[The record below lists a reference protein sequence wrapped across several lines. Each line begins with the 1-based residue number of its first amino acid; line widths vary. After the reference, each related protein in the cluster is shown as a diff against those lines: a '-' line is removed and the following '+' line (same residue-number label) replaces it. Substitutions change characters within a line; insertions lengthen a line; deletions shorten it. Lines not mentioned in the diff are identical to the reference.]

1 MSVSRRARSP
11 YAARVF
17 TSRVMLLA
25 VACASMDIAPTRTL
39 YAQAT
44 TKKPPVTKPTTPAK
58 TPAKAQPAIV
68 DTDAQSDSGTTRFE
82 VSGIPVILRRVSA
95 NNVVAANL
103 YLLGG
108 VRQLTT
114 ATQGIENFFLEAS
127 ERGSVKYPRDIM
139 RNKMALLGSAIG
151 INPGIDWTVMGL
163 RSTVGN
169 FDSTWAILADRLIAP
184 TLDPAEVEL
193 VREQFVTGVKQR
205 RDSPDGVLDF
215 LSDSI
220 TFAGHPYALNPIGTE
235 ASLTSMTVAK
245 LKAYRTEQMVTSR
258 MMLVVVGNVSRTRV
272 EKLVR
277 ESIGKLPRGTYAW
290 TLPTPPEEQPSA
302 YVIEKRTLP
311 TNYLQGYFH
320 GPTANSKDY
329 AALRLACAVLSGRLF
344 AEVRSKR
351 NLTYSV
357 NAPFVERALS
367 LGGLYVT
374 TTSPDEV
381 LSIML
386 DQIKQMRDGEITTD
400 GLERLV
406 QQFIVT
412 YFLDNET
419 NADQANMLARAVL
432 YQGDFRR
439 AGKFVDD
446 LRAVTPA
453 DIRHAAATYMTKVR
467 WAYVGDPNRVTPAR
481 LIRF

>member
-1 MSVSRRARSP
+1 MTRRTRNITAL
-11 YAARVF
+11 ALLC
-17 TSRVMLLA
+17 TSGLLPL
-25 VACASMDIAPTRTL
+25 APRAL
-39 YAQAT
+39 DAQAT
-44 TKKPPVTKPTTPAK
+44 TTRPPVTRPPATRPAARPPAAEPAPAESADSLTTK
-58 TPAKAQPAIV
+58 
-68 DTDAQSDSGTTRFE
+68 FE
-82 VSGIPVILRRVSA
+82 VAGIPVILRRVGA

-108 VRQLTT
+108 ARQLTT
-114 ATQGIENFFLEAS
+114 ATQGIENFLLEAT
-127 ERGSVKYPRDIM
+127 ERGTAKYPRDVL

-151 INPGIDWTVMGL
+151 ISPGVDWTVIGL
-163 RSTVGN
+163 RSTVAN

-184 TLDPAEVEL
+184 TLNPAEVEL
-193 VREQFVTGVKQR
+193 VREQFVTGVRQR
-205 RDSPDGVLDF
+205 KDSPDALLNY

-220 TFAGHPYALNPIGTE
+220 AFAGHPYALDVIGTE
-235 ASLTSMTVAK
+235 ATLSKFTVAD
-245 LKAYRTEQMVTSR
+245 LKAYRAEQLVTSR
-258 MMLVVVGNVSRTRV
+258 MLLVVVGNVSRTKV

-277 ESIGKLPRGTYAW
+277 ESIGRLPRGAYTW
-290 TLPTPPEEQPSA
+290 SLPTAPAEQKGA
-302 YVIEKRTLP
+302 YVTERKALP

-320 GPTANSKDY
+320 GPSASSPDY

-344 AEVRSKR
+344 NEVRSKR

-367 LGGLYVT
+367 MGGLYVT

-386 DQIKQMRDGEITTD
+386 DQIRQLKEGEITTD

-419 NADQANMLARAVL
+419 NADQANMLARAEL
-432 YQGDFRR
+432 FQGDFRR
-439 AGKFVDD
+439 AGAFVDE
-446 LRAVTPA
+446 LRAVTPS
-453 DIRHAAATYMTKVR
+453 DIRMAARKYMTNVR
-467 WAYVGDPNRVTPAR
+467 WAYVGDPARVTPAR
-481 LIRF
+481 LLRF